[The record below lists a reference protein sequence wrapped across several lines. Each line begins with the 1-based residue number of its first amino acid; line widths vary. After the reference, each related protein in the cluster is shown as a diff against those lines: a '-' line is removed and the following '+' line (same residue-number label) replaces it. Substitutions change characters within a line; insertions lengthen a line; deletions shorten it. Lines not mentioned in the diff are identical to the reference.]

1 MAWRS
6 RRRNT
11 TVGKSRPATC
21 WMRICSQKKLMAART
36 HLQRTAPAISRNP
49 AMILIES
56 VSTKLKKLRVGVA
69 TDKQEEVEGHLETA
83 RRAAG
88 PCQAD
93 LQ

>member
-1 MAWRS
+1 
-6 RRRNT
+6 
-11 TVGKSRPATC
+11 
-21 WMRICSQKKLMAART
+21 
-36 HLQRTAPAISRNP
+36 
-49 AMILIES
+49 MILIES